1 MGCNIECET
10 NQNSIITKP
19 NIKKRTKYNNKEEM
33 PTTLFNLKSSSKYSI
48 DIINLNSNK
57 EIENNNLKLKNL
69 FFIKNLKFIIFI
81 HINIIYYILFKKYMN

>member
-10 NQNSIITKP
+10 NQNAIITKP
-19 NIKKRTKYNNKEEM
+19 NIIKKRIKYNNKEEM

-57 EIENNNLKLKNL
+57 EIENNNLNSFEIIEKIEES
-69 FFIKNLKFIIFI
+69 FFYKKFKI
-81 HINIIYYILFKKYMN
+81 